1 MPIDMSNKSFAQD
14 NRVAVS
20 DDGLGVGTLSA
31 GARAEAVQ
39 NATSIST
46 GLGSVNKLGSTE
58 VIGSTIATQSVMG
71 SNSGT
76 INYGLK
82 VDEVT
87 KLLSDTTG
95 GISSLVKQQS
105 DAAAKSTADVVAGLQ
120 DLALSKQTNGESAR
134 DNTILWIVGLAF
146 AGLAAILISSGGKRV

>member
-31 GARAEAVQ
+31 GARAEALQ

-58 VIGSTIATQSVMG
+58 VIGSTVATQSVMG
-71 SNSGT
+71 SNTGT
-76 INYGLK
+76 INYGLG
-82 VDEVT
+82 VSDVT

-95 GISSLVKQQS
+95 GIANLVKQQS
-105 DAAAKSTADVVAGLQ
+105 DAAAKTTTDVVSGLQ

-134 DNTILWIVGLAF
+134 DNTILWVVGLGL
-146 AGLAAILISSGGKRV
+146 AGLLALILGGKRG